1 MLKTANRTQ
10 KISMLDHLYIF
21 IMAGGSGERF
31 WPLSRARTPKHLL
44 KLLGDRTLL
53 ETTVRRVEG
62 LVPWER
68 VFVLTSTAQV
78 DAVCDELP
86 FLPAK
91 NIVPEPAKRDTAP
104 ACALATGLARTRDPD
119 AICALLP
126 ADAMIHNLPV
136 FREQLSD
143 AARLASVHEAMVT
156 FSVPPTHPSTGFGYL
171 HLGEEADG
179 AWEVL
184 EFVEKPDRL
193 TAESYLKSGNY
204 GWNAGLFLWKANV
217 FLQEAERLVPELA
230 EFVRE
235 FPLGDPTAYLEAR
248 FSGLPKIS
256 VDFAIM
262 ERASKVL
269 AMKAL
274 YDWDDVGSWTA
285 LPEHLGRDEDGNTLQ
300 GEVVALGSKNNIVV
314 SNGRTIALCGVE
326 DLVVVETSDAI
337 LVCHRDAVQ
346 EIKKLQPLLPESLR

>member
-1 MLKTANRTQ
+1 
-10 KISMLDHLYIF
+10 MLDHLYIF
-21 IMAGGSGERF
+21 ILAGGSGERF

-44 KLLGDRTLL
+44 KLLGDQTLL

-68 VFVLTSTAQV
+68 VFVLTSAAQV

-86 FLPAK
+86 FLPAR

-104 ACALATGLARTRDPD
+104 ACALATGLARACDPE

-126 ADAMIHNLPV
+126 ADAMIHNLSV

-143 AARLASVHEAMVT
+143 AAGLASRHDAFVT
-156 FSVPPTHPSTGFGYL
+156 FAVPPTHPATGFGYL

-179 AWEVL
+179 AWNVL
-184 EFVEKPDRL
+184 RFVEKPDL
-193 TAESYLKSGNY
+193 PTAESYLKSGNY
-204 GWNAGLFLWKANV
+204 GWNAGLFLWKADV
-217 FLQEAERLVPELA
+217 FLQEAERLVPELGK
-230 EFVRE
+230 FVRE
-235 FPLGDPTAYLEAR
+235 FPSGDPQTYLGAC
-248 FSGLPKIS
+248 FADLPKIS

-269 AMKAL
+269 AVKAR
-274 YDWDDVGSWTA
+274 YDWDDVGSWAA
-285 LPEHLGRDEDGNTLQ
+285 LPEHLGHDENGNTLR
-300 GEVVALGSKNNIVV
+300 GKVVALDSKNNIVV
-314 SNGRTIALCGVE
+314 SSGRTVTLCGVE
-326 DLVVVETSDAI
+326 DLVVVETPDAI

-346 EIKKLQPLLPESLR
+346 EIKNLQPMLPESLR